1 MTNLA
6 HNFAVLEIKSEGNAD
21 PIVEVK
27 TALAGLTEDI
37 AKKTAPVAD
46 ITKRIDELEKKL
58 ARPAVHTKAANDNEN
73 LEAKALNT
81 FLRNGAAA
89 LGADELKTLNIG
101 TPSAGGY
108 AVAPEFSTTIIDKLT
123 QFSPMRSVA
132 AVMSIG
138 TNKVFLPKL
147 ATQLAGGWVT
157 ETGTRPS
164 SEPAFSQVEID
175 VYEHAVVVPVSLQ
188 LLEDS
193 FVDLGS
199 YIAGQIA
206 TQFGKAEATAFVNG
220 DGNGKPLGFLDSTLL
235 AGYSTVTAAQSGT
248 DLVAKLI
255 ELHYSLPTAYA
266 NNGTWAMNRKTMGLI
281 RAALDTSSKGTLWSD
296 SLANG
301 TPATLMG
308 RPIAEM
314 PDMAD
319 FAPAVAADTFP
330 VAFGDFSYGYQIVDR
345 VGVQIL
351 RDDFTGA
358 DNGVV
363 KIRGRRRVGGK
374 LVNAEAI
381 ALLKSD
387 AP

>member
-6 HNFAVLEIKSEGNAD
+6 FKLETKSASDVD
-21 PIVEVK
+21 PIEEVK
-27 TALAGLTEDI
+27 SALAGLTADVQS
-37 AKKTAPVAD
+37 KT
-46 ITKRIDELEKKL
+46 
-58 ARPAVHTKAANDNEN
+58 AANDNLADRLAKLEAKANRPAGGGANDNNEN
-73 LEAKALNT
+73 IEAKALNT
-81 FLRNGAAA
+81 FLRNGSAA
-89 LGADELKTLNIG
+89 LDADERKTLNIG

-108 AVAPEFSTTIIDKLT
+108 AVAPEYSTTIIEKLT

-138 TNKVFLPKL
+138 TSKVYIPKE
-147 ATQLAGGWVT
+147 ATHLAGGWVT
-157 ETGTRPS
+157 ETGARPS
-164 SEPAFSQVEID
+164 SEPTFDQVEINA
-175 VYEHAVVVPVSLQ
+175 YEHAVIVPVSLQ
-188 LLEDS
+188 LIEDS
-193 FVDLGS
+193 FVDLQA
-199 YIAGQIA
+199 YIAGMIA
-206 TQFGKAEATAFVNG
+206 KQFGKAEATAFVNG

-235 AGYSTVTAAQSGT
+235 AGYDTVTAAQSGA

-266 NNGTWAMNRKTMGLI
+266 QNASWAMNRKTMGVI

-319 FAPAVAADTFP
+319 FAPAVAADTYP
-330 VAFGDFSYGYQIVDR
+330 VAFGDFSSGYQIVDR
-345 VGVQIL
+345 VGVQIM
-351 RDDFTGA
+351 RDDYTGA
-358 DNGVV
+358 DNGIV
-363 KIRGRRRVGGK
+363 KIRARRRVGGK

-387 AP
+387 TP